1 MEDTNLI
8 DICQAP
14 LSLQYTSNIELI
26 ARSDTGVVIDS
37 ELHLSG
43 MCKTSLLFTPLTV
56 CVHAVCSAFLFYTLT
71 KLLICLHIKYKIVLF
86 LNYKLFFYI

>member
-14 LSLQYTSNIELI
+14 LSLQYTSKHQTF

-37 ELHLSG
+37 ELHPSG
-43 MCKTSLLFTPLTV
+43 MCITSLFFAPFTV
-56 CVHAVCSAFLFYTLT
+56 CVHAVCSAFLF
-71 KLLICLHIKYKIVLF
+71 
-86 LNYKLFFYI
+86 